1 MPATIHPQA
10 LTAWTDRLTRESAD
24 LDLGDC
30 EDRATFRYR
39 VSVATEP
46 VKSYLVANLAT
57 TLGYEGPTLNT
68 RDKAVRALA
77 DIWIDRTR
85 TRTRTNTHTTAEA

>member
-24 LDLGDC
+24 LDLSNC

-39 VSVATEP
+39 VFVATEP

-57 TLGYEGPTLNT
+57 AFGYEGPRSTMP
-68 RDKAVRALA
+68 V
-77 DIWIDRTR
+77 
-85 TRTRTNTHTTAEA
+85 